1 MHGESALRVN
11 SQLAVNW
18 DKRSEVTSYLCD
30 TLACMILLQNVK
42 EGQPL
47 PSSPEAWGSYE
58 ETNSKRADIK
68 TLILNFDKWKS

>member
-1 MHGESALRVN
+1 
-11 SQLAVNW
+11 
-18 DKRSEVTSYLCD
+18 
-30 TLACMILLQNVK
+30 MILLQNVK

-68 TLILNFDKWKS
+68 TLILNFDK